1 MVFTIITADDLNEF
15 KHRDTMSSHPVEIKE
30 GKTLEK
36 KNYKAILAF
45 AGAGFIGN
53 TAAMYIT
60 RSKSYQQAAYVK
72 SQYIPPMTLITNGSP
87 MPSFR
92 IHLDES
98 TNTFLVIT
106 ESLIP
111 SEGCWPIAKELLKWL
126 KMKGVQEIYSIDGLP
141 FSAISSE
148 IKALV
153 FSHKIDLAKHGYPAV
168 REGAIS
174 GINSCVLEECVEKD
188 YPYACLFIPTNKL
201 TSIDYTGAADAIDV
215 LNQVFKF
222 GVDSSPLRGSDET
235 QRKAAEQK
243 QSGLGKM
250 FKKG

>member
-1 MVFTIITADDLNEF
+1 
-15 KHRDTMSSHPVEIKE
+15 MSSHQVEIKE
-30 GKTLEK
+30 KKPLEK
-36 KNYKAILAF
+36 KNYKAILGF

-53 TAAMYIT
+53 TASMFIVRT
-60 RSKSYQQAAYVK
+60 RGFQQVAYVK
-72 SQYIPPMTLITNGSP
+72 SQHVPPMTLIANGSP

-92 IHLDES
+92 VHLDES
-98 TNTFLVIT
+98 TNTFMVVT

-111 SEGCWPIAKELLKWL
+111 SEGCWPIAWELLKWL
-126 KMKGVQEIYSIDGLP
+126 KAKGVQEIFSIDGLP

-148 IKALV
+148 IKAMV
-153 FSHKIDLAKHGYPAV
+153 FAHKIDFSKYNFPGV

-201 TSIDYTGAADAIDV
+201 TSIDYSGAADAIDV

-222 GVDSSPLRGSDET
+222 GVDSSPMRGSDEA

-243 QSGLGKM
+243 QSGLSKM
-250 FKKG
+250 FKKN

>member
-1 MVFTIITADDLNEF
+1 
-15 KHRDTMSSHPVEIKE
+15 MSAHQVEIKE
-30 GKTLEK
+30 SKPLEK
-36 KNYKAILAF
+36 KNYKAVLGF

-53 TAAMYIT
+53 TAAMFVVRT
-60 RSKSYQQAAYVK
+60 RGFQQVAYVK
-72 SQYIPPMTLITNGSP
+72 SQYVPPMTLIANGSP

-98 TNTFLVIT
+98 TNTLLVVT

-111 SEGCWPIAKELLKWL
+111 SEGCWPITRELLKWL
-126 KMKGVQEIYSIDGLP
+126 KAKGVQEIYSLDGLP

-148 IKALV
+148 IKAMT
-153 FSHKIDLAKHGYPAV
+153 FSHKIDFSKYSFPAV

-174 GINSCVLEECVEKD
+174 GINSCMLEECVEKD

-201 TSIDYTGAADAIDV
+201 TSIDYSGSADAIDV
-215 LNQVFKF
+215 MNQLFKF
-222 GVDSSPLRGSDET
+222 GVDASPLRGSDEA

-250 FKKG
+250 FKKN